1 MSQEE
6 QQSEGSAATPKGD
19 RAPGSHAE
27 NLPDSRGVD
36 AGQMQEKRVHA
47 YSGSYLSPGNPYGN
61 EPLQDLRAKTLAKH
75 IALFLLTVATVTE
88 RGVAFTG
95 RFETADSLWSVV
107 LDGLLF
113 ALLLLAFLATHEFG
127 HYFAAVR
134 HKVRTSLP
142 YFIPLPFT
150 FIGTFGAVIRIKEPV
165 SDSRK
170 LFDIGI
176 AGPIAGFVVSLTVL
190 LIGFATLPGPEFIMN
205 FPGHEDVKAYVAE
218 HNAWPDEPLPD
229 AQGELLVLGN
239 TLLYSFLASF
249 FENAP
254 PMWEM
259 YHYPFLFAGWLGLFF
274 TALNLM
280 PVGQLDGGHIMYCLI
295 GYRKHRIFARVF
307 FITLV
312 TLGGVGAVPV
322 LHMLL
327 ESYDNH
333 FATLSW
339 SLWGLV
345 AFMMLRRGLRGD
357 WRWVIPAW
365 IAAFSGAFSLVY
377 GVVGFD
383 PTAGFF
389 IWFVWSVFLL
399 FLVGIEHP
407 PVFVDVPLTRTRRI
421 LGWTAIVVFI
431 LCISPSPVYVIF

>member
-1 MSQEE
+1 MLKICLIHV
-6 QQSEGSAATPKGD
+6 ALTPVRCRK
-19 RAPGSHAE
+19 
-27 NLPDSRGVD
+27 
-36 AGQMQEKRVHA
+36 KRVHA

-61 EPLQDLRAKTLAKH
+61 EPLQDLRAKTLAKTH
-75 IALFLLTVATVTE
+75 RLIP
-88 RGVAFTG
+88 
-95 RFETADSLWSVV
+95 ADRRY
-107 LDGLLF
+107 GN
-113 ALLLLAFLATHEFG
+113 
-127 HYFAAVR
+127 R
-134 HKVRTSLP
+134 
-142 YFIPLPFT
+142 
-150 FIGTFGAVIRIKEPV
+150 GAVLRLQVDLRQPIVCGVLYWTGSCLPCCFWPFWQPMSSVTILRQSGIRSALHCRISYRFRLRSSALSVRLSASKEPV

-339 SLWGLV
+339 SVMGTGSLHDASPRASGRLAMGDSRLDCGIFRCV
-345 AFMMLRRGLRGD
+345 LPRLRS
-357 WRWVIPAW
+357 
-365 IAAFSGAFSLVY
+365 SG
-377 GVVGFD
+377 
-383 PTAGFF
+383 
-389 IWFVWSVFLL
+389 I
-399 FLVGIEHP
+399 
-407 PVFVDVPLTRTRRI
+407 
-421 LGWTAIVVFI
+421 
-431 LCISPSPVYVIF
+431 